1 KQTLLDGLKKTGI
14 TEGEADWFACLGTAL
29 RVSVP
34 QQARARVVVV
44 LSDGQAHGWRREDQA
59 SWLNL
64 IKLTEE
70 AKVPTAI
77 EIYNVI
83 GVTPPAMN
91 LAIDKLN
98 TTRRLIGKGE
108 TVTLEADVRNHGY
121 TPVETATIE
130 WKLGEKS
137 IGKSTV
143 GPLGVGQATKATLKH
158 VAGNAGIE
166 RLSCRLEVPDE
177 LGGDNEQSL
186 ILETIDHVPLLLVDD
201 STEEDPLKTDRGY
214 ILAALGQDKSGK
226 PTPSDESIFQVTTIS
241 TAELEG
247 RTLSEYRGVVF
258 ANTPSLDDAVVSKLT
273 DYVRQGGGVWMA
285 LGDRTKPEDFNRQ
298 LYRFGGGLAPL
309 PIEPA
314 KGDLERREEFLTI
327 HPPPKEHPATILLSD
342 TQRLDIDR
350 VKVFQRFPFA
360 PAPTRGDVPVL
371 LQSGTG
377 EAMAIEGFLGRGR
390 VIVQGTPMGVRWSNL
405 PLMQA
410 YVPMVHEWLWYLIQ
424 PTGVSYN
431 LQAGE
436 PLQVTLPANEHVKEV
451 QLTQPGGTSVSMT
464 MIQQGDRTIARS
476 RKTDRPGRYEAVIRV
491 EGKEDELRQYQVTRV
506 ADESN
511 LDQWPQELTAK
522 WREFSSMRVD
532 PSEAMAMPK
541 DSTGQ
546 RTGEPLWTFLIILVI
561 AALVGEL
568 WLAGRMARK
577 RFGFR
582 EEESPALFAGW
593 RGMLPIPGR
602 KGGV

>member
-1 KQTLLDGLKKTGI
+1 MSFLNLAFLWGLPLLGVPVAIHLLSRRRQAVVKWGAMQFLMDSSIRRRKIWRLDDLILMLLRVLAVALLVFALARPLWHGSNLAGGSSRDVIFVWDTSLSMDRKLKGGTPFEKMLERTEDLFADLGPTDTLRGMVTVGRGEWLTSEPDSANDKQKQTLLDGLKKTGI

-64 IKLTEE
+64 IKLPEE

-226 PTPSDESIFQVTTIS
+226 PTPSGESIFQVTTIS

-247 RTLSEYRGVVF
+247 RTLSEYRGIMF
-258 ANTPSLDDAVVSKLT
+258 ANTPSLDDAAVSKLT
-273 DYVRQGGGVWMA
+273 DYVRQGGGVWLA

-410 YVPMVHEWLWYLIQ
+410 YV
-424 PTGVSYN
+424 
-431 LQAGE
+431 
-436 PLQVTLPANEHVKEV
+436 
-451 QLTQPGGTSVSMT
+451 
-464 MIQQGDRTIARS
+464 
-476 RKTDRPGRYEAVIRV
+476 
-491 EGKEDELRQYQVTRV
+491 
-506 ADESN
+506 
-511 LDQWPQELTAK
+511 
-522 WREFSSMRVD
+522 
-532 PSEAMAMPK
+532 
-541 DSTGQ
+541 
-546 RTGEPLWTFLIILVI
+546 
-561 AALVGEL
+561 
-568 WLAGRMARK
+568 
-577 RFGFR
+577 
-582 EEESPALFAGW
+582 
-593 RGMLPIPGR
+593 
-602 KGGV
+602 